1 MSTRRVWKK
10 IFMILF
16 VLGTLTVGHGQKITK
31 CREEG
36 SGDAPQYRVART
48 RRVVLDGVP
57 ILRLQ
62 ISVGAEYF
70 DRKYMIALA
79 ERLNRDFCNEK
90 QLAVAICDDYAEA
103 KASDLIR
110 DLIMHHPHPGLRGGY
125 NFNRA
130 EGTRGISFSTNLDN
144 RLKRVEVNSRKR

>member
-70 DRKYMIALA
+70 DRKYMNNLPWPFVMTTRRP
-79 ERLNRDFCNEK
+79 RLR
-90 QLAVAICDDYAEA
+90 
-103 KASDLIR
+103 
-110 DLIMHHPHPGLRGGY
+110 
-125 NFNRA
+125 
-130 EGTRGISFSTNLDN
+130 T
-144 RLKRVEVNSRKR
+144 